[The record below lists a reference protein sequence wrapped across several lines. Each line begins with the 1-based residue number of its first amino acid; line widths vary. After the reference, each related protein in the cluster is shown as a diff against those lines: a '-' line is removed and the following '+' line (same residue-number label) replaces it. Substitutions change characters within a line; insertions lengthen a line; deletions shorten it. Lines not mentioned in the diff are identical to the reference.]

1 MSQLQKYQVA
11 VFGASVD
18 TPDLNKQFSDKN
30 KYNFVLLSDP
40 DKTFAKELGV
50 LSPAGYAQRWTYVI
64 DDKGVIRDI
73 DKKVAV
79 ANHGKDLAAKLES
92 LGIPKR

>member
-1 MSQLQKYQVA
+1 MSELKKYKVA

-18 TPDLNKQFSDKN
+18 KPEKNKEFSDKEG
-30 KYNFVLLSDP
+30 YNFVLLSDP
-40 DKTFAKELGV
+40 DKTYAKQLGV
-50 LSPAGYAQRWTYVI
+50 LAPMGFAQRWTYVI
-64 DDKGVIRDI
+64 DDHGVIRDI

-79 ANHGKDLAAKLES
+79 ANHGKDLTAKLEA